1 MKHDRLAWPILLL
14 LLTVLIPSVGVVWM
28 MREAVRNER
37 VATNQRLLEA
47 YRLQLDQAADTLAD
61 RWDTQQSKLSGLI
74 TEGQPAFSFVKIVT
88 NFSVDSVV
96 LCDTWGEVVYPETD
110 SAAERIESNND
121 PRWQAASHLEFV
133 KGRYVEAAEAY
144 GEITK
149 DYLPIPRPDTFR
161 GTDSLAAILA
171 KARCLDKTGDRN
183 GAIDVL
189 QSVSHYWVEGAHAEA
204 QKCAAYLRLLELSKK
219 GSPVWKDASKRLEVH
234 LLDYEKC
241 PMGSYQ
247 RHFLMKEFQRLTGE
261 SGKFPTQAAE
271 SLAIEYV
278 GQLKDGQI
286 KLPGGLRLTKIA
298 GVWQDYEKESKLV
311 SLYRAETIQKNLL
324 SLCNEIPLSEGMA
337 FSVTAPSE
345 KSNNLMDV
353 SLGPKV
359 GDWQLGLRVTD
370 GNPFSDS
377 SKQQNAVYVWIAALT
392 VAATCV
398 LAWLL
403 LTALRRRMRL
413 AQLKNDLVATVSH
426 ELKTPLASIRL
437 LVDTLQANEG
447 DSEASSARSR
457 EYLQLISKENARLTR
472 LIDNFLTFSSLERG
486 SQALQRRDIKL
497 TQLINQARAVFLNHV
512 PEAEPVL
519 HCDAAADVQL
529 TCDVDGLVTV
539 IVNLLENAWKY
550 SAKDKQIKLL
560 AGAGNS
566 SITISVSDNGIG
578 LSPVDRA
585 RVFDRFYQV
594 DQRVA
599 RDSSGCGLG
608 LSIVQSI
615 VRSHG
620 GSVAVESK
628 LGEGSTFTIELPRIA
643 GETKTEPMAGQ

>member
-61 RWDTQQSKLSGLI
+61 RWETQQSKLSGLI
-74 TEGQPAFSFVKIVT
+74 TEGRPAFSFAKIVT
-88 NFSVDSVV
+88 NSSVDSVV
-96 LCDTWGEVVYPETD
+96 LCDKWGEVVYPETD
-110 SAAERIESNND
+110 SAAERIPSGND
-121 PRWQAASHLEFV
+121 PRWQKANRLEFV
-133 KGRYVEAAEAY
+133 EGRCLEAAKAY
-144 GEITK
+144 GEIIK
-149 DYLPIPRPDTFR
+149 DYSPLLPRNTFR
-161 GTDSLAAILA
+161 GTDSLGAILA
-171 KARCLDKTGDRN
+171 KARCLDKAGDRKE
-183 GAIDVL
+183 AISTL
-189 QSVSHYWVEGAHAEA
+189 ESVSGYAVDGALGVSHR
-204 QKCAAYLRLLELSKK
+204 CAAYLRLLELAKK
-219 GSPVWKDASKRLEVH
+219 NSRNWRIAARRLVLN

-286 KLPGGLRLTKIA
+286 KLPGGLRLTKVA

-311 SLYRAETIQKNLL
+311 SLYRTETIRKNLL
-324 SLCNEIPLSEGMA
+324 NLCDEIPLSEGIA
-337 FSVTAPSE
+337 FSVMAPGETSG
-345 KSNNLMDV
+345 NLMDV
-353 SLGPKV
+353 SLGPEV

-377 SKQQNAVYVWIAALT
+377 SKQRNAVYVWIAALT

-403 LTALRRRMRL
+403 LAALRRRLRL

-437 LVDTLQANEG
+437 LVDTLRANQDG
-447 DSEASSARSR
+447 SEASSARSR

-550 SAKDKQIKLL
+550 SAEDKQIKLL
-560 AGAGNS
+560 AGGDKN

-578 LSPVDRA
+578 LSPVDRT

-615 VRSHG
+615 VHSHG
-620 GSVAVESK
+620 GSVTVESK
-628 LGEGSTFTIELPRIA
+628 PDEGSTFTIELPRIMD
-643 GETKTEPMAGQ
+643 ETKTGR

>member
-61 RWDTQQSKLSGLI
+61 RWETQQSKLSDLI

-96 LCDTWGEVVYPETD
+96 LCDTWGEVVYPDTD
-110 SAAERIESNND
+110 SAAEGIESTND
-121 PRWQAASHLEFV
+121 PRWQKANRLEFV
-133 KGRYVEAAEAY
+133 ESQYLEAAAAY
-144 GEITK
+144 GELIENYDSPT
-149 DYLPIPRPDTFR
+149 DT
-161 GTDSLAAILA
+161 LAAILA
-171 KARCLDKTGDRN
+171 KARCLDKAGDRK
-183 GAIDVL
+183 G
-189 QSVSHYWVEGAHAEA
+189 SVNTLETVSGYAVEGARGESHR
-204 QKCAAYLRLLELSKK
+204 CAAYLRLLELAEK
-219 GSPVWKDASKRLEVH
+219 GSSSWKSASRRLELH
-234 LLDYEKC
+234 LLDFEKY
-241 PMGSYQ
+241 PMRSYQ
-247 RHFLMKEFQRLTGE
+247 RNFLMNEFGRLTGE
-261 SGKFPTQAAE
+261 SGKFPTHDAE

-278 GQLKDGQI
+278 GQLKDSQI
-286 KLPGGLRLTKIA
+286 KLPGGLRPTKIP
-298 GVWQDYEKESKLV
+298 GVWQDYKKQSKLA
-311 SLYRAETIQKNLL
+311 SLYRTDTIRKSLL
-324 SLCNEIPLSEGMA
+324 TLCEELPLSEGIA
-337 FSVTAPSE
+337 FSVMAPGETSG
-345 KSNNLMDV
+345 NLMDV
-353 SLGPKV
+353 SLGPEV
-359 GDWQLGLRVTD
+359 GDWQLGLRVTG

-403 LTALRRRMRL
+403 LAALRRRLRL

-437 LVDTLQANEG
+437 LVDTLQANQDG
-447 DSEASSARSR
+447 SEASSARSR

-486 SQALQRRDIKL
+486 SRALQRRDIKL

-519 HCDAAADVQL
+519 HCDAATDVQL

-550 SAKDKQIKLL
+550 SAEDKQIKLL
-560 AGAGNS
+560 AGGDKN
-566 SITISVSDNGIG
+566 SITISVSDSGIG
-578 LSPVDRA
+578 LNA
-585 RVFDRFYQV
+585 R
-594 DQRVA
+594 
-599 RDSSGCGLG
+599 
-608 LSIVQSI
+608 
-615 VRSHG
+615 
-620 GSVAVESK
+620 
-628 LGEGSTFTIELPRIA
+628 
-643 GETKTEPMAGQ
+643 